1 VTRSRDEE
9 TAVWI
14 RAHTLDARAALGS
27 LVGMR
32 ALRPTPSALLA
43 LCLSLSACSD
53 RRPTEGAAPSTSS
66 PPPPPSAPSAQ
77 ASAAP
82 DLQRGWVEPV
92 TVHYRIVPRH
102 DMGSTNKTPFSEK
115 LSIRPDPDGKIRAKS
130 LFEAL
135 RKVPLGERKF
145 VGLWQRNMETP
156 PAEGKEVGHQ
166 RIDEEDT
173 LSTMFVVRAA
183 TGTDIYLAI
192 ATWKAGEPQPK
203 CDLSCDMRGECTA
216 KEGDCVAASNADC
229 RKGRECPEHGA
240 CSARGG
246 RCVAASD
253 DDCKGSSV
261 CSRLKACKAREGR
274 CDVP

>member
-1 VTRSRDEE
+1 
-9 TAVWI
+9 
-14 RAHTLDARAALGS
+14 
-27 LVGMR
+27 MR

-53 RRPTEGAAPSTSS
+53 RRPTEGAAPSASS
-66 PPPPPSAPSAQ
+66 RP
-77 ASAAP
+77 AAP
-82 DLQRGWVEPV
+82 DPKRGWVEPV

-102 DMGSTNKTPFSEK
+102 LLKTSKDPFSEK
-115 LSIRPDPDGKIRAKS
+115 LPIRPDPDGKIRAKS

-145 VGLWQRNMETP
+145 VGLWQRNDEMP
-156 PAEGKEVGHQ
+156 PAEGENVAYQ
-166 RIDEEDT
+166 RIDEDDT
-173 LSTMFVVRAA
+173 ITPKFAVRTA

-192 ATWKAGEPQPK
+192 GTWKDGEPQQK
-203 CDLSCDMRGECTA
+203 CDLACSMRGVCTA
-216 KEGDCVAASNADC
+216 KEGDCVAASDDDC
-229 RKGRECPEHGA
+229 RKGRECPEQGN

-261 CSRLKACKAREGR
+261 CARLKACKAREGR
-274 CDVP
+274 CEVP